1 MTTDGS
7 SAPQHMRVP
16 RRVYLDTQFCFA
28 YLAEGDPEH
37 ESADKY
43 SLVLKQTCEADL
55 VDCYISLLVIDEL
68 AWTIAGLTYD
78 QQHGKG
84 AWKKSHRHEA
94 FCSVRSE
101 VATIIDDFLSE
112 PWIQTLGASAGACLA
127 VPALMRNHP
136 LSSADLCHLSVARDA
151 GLAIVTNDG
160 HFQSL
165 SNSPVEIVS
174 Y

>member
-1 MTTDGS
+1 MTTDTS
-7 SAPQHMRVP
+7 SAQQHMRVP

-28 YLAEGDPEH
+28 YIAENDPEH
-37 ESADKY
+37 AKADSY
-43 SLVLKQTCEADL
+43 SLLLKQMCEADL

-112 PWIQTLGASAGACLA
+112 PWIQTVGASAGACLA
-127 VPALMRNHP
+127 VPALMRSQP
-136 LSSADLCHLSVARDA
+136 LCSMDLCHLSVAGDER
-151 GLAIVTNDG
+151 LAIITNDK
-160 HFQSL
+160 HFHSL
-165 SNSPVEIVS
+165 SNSPVKVVR